1 MKKVSSKPAWDF
13 AVGRRKTAVAR
24 ARIYP
29 SSADV
34 VIGGKKLERG
44 ETYVNGVTI
53 DQYFRDPYSKERY
66 TELFRTTNT
75 VGRFIITVVTEG
87 SGISGQLGATTLAIA
102 RALCKIDP
110 KFRAILRKKDYLTRD
125 PRMRERKK
133 PGLPGARKK
142 KSSPK
147 R

>member
-1 MKKVSSKPAWDF
+1 MKNKETKPLWDF

-29 SSADV
+29 ATAEV
-34 VIGGKKLERG
+34 LVNGKKLVKG
-44 ETYVNGVTI
+44 ETYVNRVPI
-53 DQYFRDPYSKERY
+53 DQYFRDPYSKERF
-66 TELFRTTNT
+66 TELFHTTNT
-75 VGRFIITVVTEG
+75 VDRFITTVVVEG
-87 SGISGQLGATTLAIA
+87 SGISGQLGAVTLAIA

-110 KFRAILRKKDYLTRD
+110 QFRPILRKKGYLTRD
-125 PRMRERKK
+125 PRGKERKK
-133 PGLPGARKK
+133 AGQPGARKK